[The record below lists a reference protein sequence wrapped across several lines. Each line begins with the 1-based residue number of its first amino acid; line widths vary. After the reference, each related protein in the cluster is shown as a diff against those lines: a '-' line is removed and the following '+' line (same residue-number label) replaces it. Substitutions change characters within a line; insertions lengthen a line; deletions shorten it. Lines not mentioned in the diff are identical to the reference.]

1 MLNVCIWCNNNKIIG
16 IMICLRLILF
26 KDMRNISIKLIM
38 YLNFIIIISL
48 LIYLYLIFE
57 SFMDEILNFY

>member
-1 MLNVCIWCNNNKIIG
+1 
-16 IMICLRLILF
+16 MIYLRLILF
-26 KDMRNISIKLIM
+26 KDMRNISIKLIL

-57 SFMDEILNFY
+57 SFIDEILNFY